1 VNSLYRNAGLAVP
14 EGDQMRFSYFY
25 LMRTAPD
32 RVRIVAPEHAAYW
45 RKLGQRDYLGGPFAD
60 RSGGLITF
68 QAGSVTEAERL
79 VAHDPFVREDLLER
93 RWVKEWITD

>member
-1 VNSLYRNAGLAVP
+1 
-14 EGDQMRFSYFY
+14 MRFLYLY
-25 LMRTAPD
+25 LMRAAPD

-45 RKLGQRDYLGGPFAD
+45 RNLRLPDYVGGPFAD

-68 QAGSVTEAERL
+68 QAGSATEAEQL
-79 VAHDPFVREDLLER
+79 AGHDPFVREDLLER

>member
-14 EGDQMRFSYFY
+14 EGNQMRFLYFY
-25 LMRTAPD
+25 LMRAAPD

-45 RKLGQRDYLGGPFAD
+45 RKLGQRDYLGGPLTT
-60 RSGGLITF
+60 RPGGLITF